1 MKAEG
6 KGKRR
11 VAPADPIDAGKDATV
26 DVGGKTVS
34 LTNLDKHFW
43 PTITKRDLLR
53 YYADVA
59 PYLLPHI
66 KDRAMVMKRY
76 PNGAAA
82 PFFFMK
88 RAPSPRPEWIE
99 TCSIT
104 HGSGN
109 VIAFPMIQDRA
120 ALMWVI

>member
-1 MKAEG
+1 MNPSR

-11 VAPADPIDAGKDATV
+11 AEPADPIDASKDATV

-43 PTITKRDLLR
+43 PAITKRDLLR

-76 PNGAAA
+76 PN
-82 PFFFMK
+82 
-88 RAPSPRPEWIE
+88 
-99 TCSIT
+99 
-104 HGSGN
+104 
-109 VIAFPMIQDRA
+109 
-120 ALMWVI
+120 